1 MNKSGFC
8 FAPTNIALVKYW
20 GKRDAK
26 LNLPMTGSLS
36 IALPDLGAWT
46 RVEHHHG
53 PQDSVSLND
62 QPAAP
67 ESAFYQRLVRFL
79 DTVRPAADYRYHV
92 ATHSNIPIA
101 AGLASSACGFAA
113 LVQALDAH
121 HHWQLSERERS
132 ILARQGSGSACRS
145 LWHGFVEWHRGE
157 HDDGQDSFAEPLA
170 IDWPEVKVGLM
181 MVSSA
186 AKPISSRDAM
196 QITTQTSRL
205 YQDWPTRV
213 ADDLVT
219 VKQALADKDFALLG
233 QTAEDNAIA
242 MHATMLDS
250 HPIIEYSTAQ
260 TYALRQCIQAGRQQH
275 GLPMYFT
282 QDAGPNIKLLYHAA
296 AESSIRDYLS
306 SIEVEYL

>member
-1 MNKSGFC
+1 MHKPGFC

-20 GKRDAK
+20 GKRDTT

-36 IALPDLGAWT
+36 IALPQLGAWT
-46 RVEHHHG
+46 RVEQYDG
-53 PQDSVSLND
+53 SEDAVSLND
-62 QPAAP
+62 QPTAQD
-67 ESAFYQRLVRFL
+67 SAFYRRLVRFL
-79 DTVRPAADYRYHV
+79 DTVRPTPDYRYHV
-92 ATHSNIPIA
+92 ATYSNIPIA

-113 LVQALDAH
+113 LVQALNAH
-121 HHWQLSERERS
+121 HHWQLSERELS

-157 HDDGQDSFAEPLA
+157 RNDGQDSFAEPLP

-186 AKPISSRDAM
+186 TKPISSRDAM
-196 QITTQTSRL
+196 QITTQTSCL
-205 YQDWPTRV
+205 YQDWPARV
-213 ADDLVT
+213 ADDLVS
-219 VKQALADKDFALLG
+219 VKQALANKDFTLLG

-250 HPIIEYSTAQ
+250 HPVIEYSTAQ
-260 TYALRQCIQAGRQQH
+260 TYALRQRIQTGREQH

-296 AESSIRDYLS
+296 AESNIRDYLA
-306 SIEVEYL
+306 SIQVEYL

>member
-1 MNKSGFC
+1 MDKSGFC

-36 IALPDLGAWT
+36 IALADLGAWT
-46 RVEHHHG
+46 RVEHQHG
-53 PQDSVSLND
+53 PQDIVSLND
-62 QPAAP
+62 QLASP
-67 ESAFYQRLVRFL
+67 ESDFYQRLVRFL
-79 DTVRPAADYRYHV
+79 DKVRPTPDYRYHV

-121 HHWQLSERERS
+121 HNWQLSERELS

-145 LWHGFVEWHRGE
+145 LWNGFVEWHRGE
-157 HDDGQDSFAEPLA
+157 REDGQDSFAEPLA
-170 IDWPEVKVGLM
+170 IDWPEVKVGLL

-205 YQDWPTRV
+205 YQDWPARV

-219 VKQALADKDFALLG
+219 MKQALANKDFALLG

-250 HPIIEYSTAQ
+250 HPAIEYSTVQ
-260 TYALRQCIQAGRQQH
+260 TYALRQRIQVGRQQH
-275 GLPMYFT
+275 SLPMYFT
-282 QDAGPNIKLLYHAA
+282 QDAGPNIKLLYHTA
-296 AESSIRDYLS
+296 AESSIKAYLAS
-306 SIEVEYL
+306 VQVQYL